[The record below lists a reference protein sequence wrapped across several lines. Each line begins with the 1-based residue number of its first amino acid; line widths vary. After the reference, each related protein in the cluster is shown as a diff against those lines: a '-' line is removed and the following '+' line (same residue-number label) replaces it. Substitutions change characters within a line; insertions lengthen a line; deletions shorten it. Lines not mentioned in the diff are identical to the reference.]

1 MSTPTSW
8 SGHQDLK
15 VVTNTFLLQH
25 PSPTSMYPF
34 YTPTRGLFLYKT
46 YLHVA
51 KSLLQFD
58 WHSESALQP
67 MIQSMKASLHLA
79 SQRSLWPHNE
89 FNSIVILTS
98 IGRKKLK
105 LHQWNSVLVNLV
117 DIDHWRPL
125 EPVSVLKLILS
136 ISFPPQFWQ
145 VIFFFIS

>member
-1 MSTPTSW
+1 MAET
-8 SGHQDLK
+8 
-15 VVTNTFLLQH
+15 VTNILKLSLKHFV
-25 PSPTSMYPF
+25 SNIDVA
-34 YTPTRGLFLYKT
+34 TPTRRLFLYRT

-145 VIFFFIS
+145 VIFIFYLVIY